1 MCTVDTCCSQT
12 TLVMLVVKKAV
23 ESEALS
29 YETGLLL
36 VITADLDPSSCLMSL
51 INFTAALAHHGQ
63 GLSEYSVCL
72 TTDPYSQ
79 ENVELDTEYS
89 KMFYS
94 NSPE

>member
-1 MCTVDTCCSQT
+1 
-12 TLVMLVVKKAV
+12 MLVVKKAA

-51 INFTAALAHHGQ
+51 INFTAALAYHGQ

-72 TTDPYSQ
+72 TLKNTDPYS
-79 ENVELDTEYS
+79 ND
-89 KMFYS
+89 
-94 NSPE
+94 